1 VFKSTDRGNSW
12 EVISDDLTA
21 QKDRDE
27 LKIMDKYWSIDAVR
41 KHVSTSL
48 WGTIVSLD
56 ESRVKK
62 GLIYAGSDD
71 GVISVTEDDG
81 KNWRRITAKEL
92 GVPEYTYISDIQ
104 ADKFDEN
111 VVYVTFDNR
120 KMDDFKPYVF
130 KSKDKGKTW
139 TAISSTLPDNY
150 TVHSIQQDHK
160 DAKILFIGTEF
171 GVFTSID
178 GGKKWIQLKS
188 GLPTIAVR
196 DLAIQE
202 RENDLVLATFGRGFY
217 ILDDYT
223 PLRQLSESMLEKQKG
238 HIFEIKD
245 ADMYV
250 QTSSRSNQGSTY
262 YVAENP
268 KYGAHIRY
276 YVKDVPKSSKAERQ
290 EKEKEL
296 FEEGKFIPQP
306 SWRDVELEALEEG
319 AHLIFT
325 IKDAEGNAIRT
336 LTQKASQ
343 GMGEI
348 VWDLRH
354 PSPRPIITDKFN
366 PAADS
371 KPGWPAM
378 PGKYTI
384 TMEMWHNDS
393 LSELAGPVSFEVKK
407 LFEDEIT
414 NEERKQIT
422 AFDQKVSNMV
432 RVSNAVS
439 KSIKESNK
447 KVASM
452 LQTMYNMD
460 QIPENEVAKA
470 RALLKELEELRFKME
485 GVKPK
490 ASWEEIPPSQM
501 PISKR
506 VSEVAYTRYA
516 STGKVTQTEMTG
528 YEIVKEEMQPV
539 IDQLSKIIKDEIPAI
554 ESQLES
560 MGASWTPGRIPKW

>member
-1 VFKSTDRGNSW
+1 
-12 EVISDDLTA
+12 
-21 QKDRDE
+21 
-27 LKIMDKYWSIDAVR
+27 
-41 KHVSTSL
+41 
-48 WGTIVSLD
+48 
-56 ESRVKK
+56 
-62 GLIYAGSDD
+62 
-71 GVISVTEDDG
+71 
-81 KNWRRITAKEL
+81 
-92 GVPEYTYISDIQ
+92 
-104 ADKFDEN
+104 
-111 VVYVTFDNR
+111 
-120 KMDDFKPYVF
+120 MDDFKPYIF

-139 TAISSTLPDNY
+139 IAISSTIPENY

-160 DAKILFIGTEF
+160 EANVLFIGTEF
-171 GVFTSID
+171 GVFTSLN

-188 GLPTIAVR
+188 GIPTIAVR

-223 PLRQLSESMLEKQKG
+223 PLRQLSESMLEKKEG
-238 HIFEIKD
+238 HIFDIKD

-250 QTSSRSNQGSTY
+250 QTSSRGNQGSTY

-276 YVKDVPKSSKAERQ
+276 YVKDVPKSSKAERK

-296 FEEGKFIPQP
+296 FKEGAFIPQP

-325 IKDAEGNAIRT
+325 IKDADGNAVRT
-336 LTQKASQ
+336 LTKKASK
-343 GMGEI
+343 GLGKI
-348 VWDLRH
+348 VWDLRY

-366 PAADS
+366 PAAES
-371 KPGWPAM
+371 KPGWPVM
-378 PGKYTI
+378 PGKYSI
-384 TMEMWHNDS
+384 TMQMWHNDS
-393 LSELAGPVSFEVKK
+393 LTELAGPASFNVKK
-407 LFEDEIT
+407 LFEDDIT
-414 NEERKQIT
+414 EEERKEIA

-460 QIPENEVAKA
+460 EIPEAEVAKA
-470 RALLKELEELRFKME
+470 RTLLKELEDLRFKME
-485 GVKPK
+485 GVNAK

-506 VSEVAYTRYA
+506 VSAVAYARYA
-516 STGKVTQTEMTG
+516 STGKVTEKEKVG
-528 YEIVKEEMQPV
+528 YDIAKEEMQAV
-539 IDQLSKIIKDEIPAI
+539 IDELSIIIKNKISGI

-560 MGASWTPGRIPKW
+560 MGATWTPGRIPKW